1 MGPNDYEER
10 QFKDFWDLLQEEQR
24 VQTQQPKVYFSAN
37 PFMPYHD
44 GDVIEGEILEV
55 VDVPIP

>member
-1 MGPNDYEER
+1 MGSKDYEER

-24 VQTQQPKVYFSAN
+24 VQNRPTKAYFSAN

-44 GDVIEGEILEV
+44 GDVIEGEVLEV
-55 VDVPIP
+55 VDVPMP